1 MGSKESSDTVEE
13 QQKEAEEESE
23 RLDNPTERRD
33 ELEKAEGSEEGGF
46 APNEDADEEPF
57 KENEEDP
64 GTKEENT

>member
-13 QQKEAEEESE
+13 QKKEAEAESE

-33 ELEKAEGSEEGGF
+33 ELEKAEGEEG
-46 APNEDADEEPF
+46 EEGEEEAF

-64 GTKEENT
+64 GTKEE